1 MEKAAVAIVGIAV
14 TLTVIGMLIMAVSV
28 VVEVLWDS
36 IMPDI
41 FGLPEITYWQA
52 IQLFLLTYL
61 LIGGGA
67 TASTITHR
75 TSE

>member
-1 MEKAAVAIVGIAV
+1 MEKAAAAIVGIAV
-14 TLTVIGMLIMAVSV
+14 ALTVIGMLIMAVSV

-52 IQLFLLTYL
+52 VQLFLLTYL
-61 LIGGGA
+61 LIGGG
-67 TASTITHR
+67 TTVSTITHR
-75 TSE
+75 ASE

>member
-52 IQLFLLTYL
+52 VRLLVLAYL
-61 LIGGGA
+61 LISGGSLV
-67 TASTITHR
+67 TTTR
-75 TSE
+75 RESE